1 MFLKTSSGYPTPKRR
16 SNGRGACPEKTQSIE
31 GTAALDTR
39 PDWRTNPDKRIRRA
53 SRAQEHSALHR
64 GRSALD
70 HGTTLA
76 ISQRE
81 WLTAVD
87 NAIIDQNLRADGQ
100 RNRRAIARMV
110 GLNAHWKTLTTST
123 LTWGRICTITGLSRR
138 CVAKHLL
145 ALWMTGWIGRVAS
158 GRSAYAKQAAGWTGE
173 QSLVNDAPVYSL
185 THPVPADD
193 VDTKCTP
200 PTTSGNI
207 SSPAH
212 ARAPLSTGAASRH
225 TLTKAAL
232 GRSPL
237 VPADR
242 EQTAFSAYVPTSSKN
257 ERIRAA
263 AAWARMV
270 PALRKLTA
278 RHLASIA
285 RQFFLAGWTVK
296 DLITACDTLPDGRSQ
311 GQFVDG
317 LWVAYS
323 GADGIP
329 RARLGHWLKWRLG
342 HWTTEAD
349 EILPSPTQTAER
361 KAKARRTEQQA
372 RIQAD
377 REKRESLRASMH
389 TAEGQSAK
397 QAFLDQVK
405 SRAAGS
411 RRANLHRP

>member
-31 GTAALDTR
+31 DTAALDTR

-70 HGTTLA
+70 HDATLA
-76 ISQRE
+76 TSQRS

-173 QSLVNDAPVYSL
+173 HALVNDAPVYSL
-185 THPVPADD
+185 THPLPAED

-200 PTTSGNI
+200 PTKSGNI

-212 ARAPLSTGAASRH
+212 ARAKIPTGAATRR
-225 TLTKAAL
+225 TFTKAAL
-232 GRSPL
+232 GRKPL

-242 EQTAFSAYVPTSSKN
+242 EQTAFSAFVTTSSKD

-263 AAWARMV
+263 ATWARMV
-270 PALRKLTA
+270 PALRRLTA

-285 RQFFLAGWTVK
+285 RRFFIAGWTVK
-296 DLITACDTLPDGRSQ
+296 DLMIACDTRPDGLAQ
-311 GQFVDG
+311 GQFVNG
-317 LWVAYS
+317 RWVAYS

-349 EILPSPTQTAER
+349 EILPSPTQSAER
-361 KAKARRTEQQA
+361 KAQLRRAERQA
-372 RIQAD
+372 RMQAD
-377 REKRESLRASMH
+377 REERESLRAAMN
-389 TAEGQSAK
+389 TTEGQSAK
-397 QAFLDQVK
+397 QAFLDQVRRRTLA
-405 SRAAGS
+405 SRLAKLQ
-411 RRANLHRP
+411 NP